1 MAAPSDTEPA
11 DTKTA
16 APSKTASSS
25 RRFAA
30 FDNRNFRLYFVG
42 QTISSI
48 GSWTHAL
55 AVTWLVLELTNR
67 SDRLGVTMALQFLPL
82 LLLGAPAGVLADRFD
97 NRRILVATS
106 VVSGLIAATFAVVAS
121 TGHITMWWIYTLTL
135 VLGIALA
142 VERPAM
148 QAILYELVGP
158 GLLPSAVATNST
170 IASVS
175 RLIGPAFAGA
185 LIATVGVEAC
195 FIVNAASYLVVIAAL
210 VALRSS
216 ELVHRPSIGRAKGKL
231 REGFA
236 YVRTH
241 RDVARPLL
249 VMTVVGTV
257 AYNFPT
263 TFPSMVRFG
272 FHRGAG
278 SVGIAM
284 SVSAI
289 GSIVGGIYIAG
300 IKPHPRRTLAVA
312 LAGFAAACVALALAP
327 GFWPFV
333 AMSIV
338 LGFASASFQS
348 VNTVVLQQS
357 TEPSMQG
364 RVMALHQ
371 MALFGTTPIGALLI
385 GWVIQVTSP
394 RVPFALGGLTALA
407 CAAAVHGHRR
417 HPAGNQNQPNP
428 TVETATADAAAHR
441 EPIVPTPVL
450 SHHH

>member
-1 MAAPSDTEPA
+1 MVTPGDTSTRRDTNSA
-11 DTKTA
+11 D
-16 APSKTASSS
+16 SGH
-25 RRFAA
+25 RFAA
-30 FDNRNFRLYFVG
+30 FGNRNFRLYFLG

-67 SDRLGVTMALQFLPL
+67 SDRLGVTMALQFVPL
-82 LLLGAPAGVLADRFD
+82 LLLGASAGVLADRFD

-106 VVSGLIAATFAVVAS
+106 AVSVLLATTFAVVALS
-121 TGHITMWWIYTLTL
+121 GHVTIWWIYSLTL
-135 VLGIALA
+135 MFGIALA

-158 GLLPSAVATNST
+158 LLLPSAVATNST

-175 RLIGPAFAGA
+175 RLIGPALAGA
-185 LIATVGVEAC
+185 LIATVGVKAC
-195 FIVNAASYLVVIAAL
+195 FIVNAASYVVVIGAL
-210 VALRSS
+210 LALRSS
-216 ELVHRPSIGRAKGKL
+216 ELVPRTALGRSKGKL

-236 YVRTH
+236 YVRSH

-249 VMTVVGTV
+249 VMSIVGTV

-263 TFPSMVRFG
+263 TFPSIVRFG

-300 IKPHPRRTLAVA
+300 VKPHPRRTLAIA
-312 LAGFAAACVALALAP
+312 LAGFAASCLALSLAP
-327 GFWPFV
+327 GYWPFV
-333 AMSIV
+333 ALSVV

-348 VNTVVLQQS
+348 VTTVVLQQA
-357 TEPSMQG
+357 TEASMQG

-371 MALFGTTPIGALLI
+371 MALFGTTPFGALLV
-385 GWVIQVTSP
+385 GWVIEATSA
-394 RVPFALGGLTALA
+394 RVPFALGGITALI
-407 CAAAVHGHRR
+407 CAAAVYRSQHRA
-417 HPAGNQNQPNP
+417 HDGNRIAS
-428 TVETATADAAAHR
+428 TATSPPPTDVR
-441 EPIVPTPVL
+441 PDSTPVL
-450 SHHH
+450 VPFT

>member
-1 MAAPSDTEPA
+1 MATPHEMTTTDSG
-11 DTKTA
+11 
-16 APSKTASSS
+16 

-30 FDNRNFRLYFVG
+30 FGNRNFRMYFVG

-82 LLLGAPAGVLADRFD
+82 LLLGAPAGVLVDRFD
-97 NRRILVATS
+97 NRRILVVTS
-106 VVSGLIAATFAVVAS
+106 AVSGLLAATFAAVALS
-121 TGHITMWWIYTLTL
+121 GHITIWWIYTLTL
-135 VLGIALA
+135 VFGIALA

-158 GLLPSAVATNST
+158 QLLPSAVATNST

-175 RLIGPAFAGA
+175 RLIGPALAGA

-195 FIVNAASYLVVIAAL
+195 FIVNAASYVVVIGAL
-210 VALRSS
+210 LALRSS
-216 ELVHRPSIGRAKGKL
+216 ELVHRPAIGRAKGKL

-249 VMTVVGTV
+249 VMSIVGTV

-300 IKPHPRRTLAVA
+300 VKPHPRRTLALS
-312 LAGFAAACVALALAP
+312 LAGFAVSCLALSVAP

-333 AMSIV
+333 AMSVV

-348 VNTVVLQQS
+348 VTTVVLQQA
-357 TEPSMQG
+357 TEPAMQG

-371 MALFGTTPIGALLI
+371 MALFGTTPLGALLI
-385 GWVIQVTSP
+385 GWIIQATSA
-394 RVPFALGGLTALA
+394 RVPFALGGLTALI
-407 CAAAVHGHRR
+407 CAAAIQGPRLTSLR
-417 HPAGNQNQPNP
+417 TDRAGSSAASPNAIDARPDSAPALIQP
-428 TVETATADAAAHR
+428 T
-441 EPIVPTPVL
+441 
-450 SHHH
+450 

>member
-1 MAAPSDTEPA
+1 MARLHE
-11 DTKTA
+11 TKKSG
-16 APSKTASSS
+16 PG
-25 RRFAA
+25 RRFAV
-30 FDNRNFRLYFVG
+30 FGNRNFRLYFVG

-82 LLLGAPAGVLADRFD
+82 LLLGAPAGVLVDRFD
-97 NRRILVATS
+97 NRRILVVTS
-106 VVSGLIAATFAVVAS
+106 AVSGLLAATFAAVALS
-121 TGHITMWWIYTLTL
+121 GHVTMWWIYTLTL
-135 VLGIALA
+135 VFGIALA

-148 QAILYELVGP
+148 QAILYDLVGP
-158 GLLPSAVATNST
+158 QLLPSAVATNST

-175 RLIGPAFAGA
+175 RLIGPALAGA
-185 LIATVGVEAC
+185 LIAIVGVEAC
-195 FIVNAASYLVVIAAL
+195 FIVNAASYVVVITAL
-210 VALRSS
+210 LTLRSS

-236 YVRTH
+236 YVRSH

-249 VMTVVGTV
+249 IMSIVGTV

-289 GSIVGGIYIAG
+289 GSIMGGIYIAG
-300 IKPHPRRTLAVA
+300 VKPHPRRTLAIA
-312 LAGFAAACVALALAP
+312 LAGFAVSCLALSVAP

-333 AMSIV
+333 AMSVV
-338 LGFASASFQS
+338 LGFASASYQS
-348 VNTVVLQQS
+348 VTTVVLQQA
-357 TEPSMQG
+357 TEPAMQG

-371 MALFGTTPIGALLI
+371 MALFGTTPLGALLI
-385 GWVIQVTSP
+385 GWIIQATSA
-394 RVPFALGGLTALA
+394 RVPFALGGVTALI
-407 CAAAVHGHRR
+407 CAAAIQGSRLTSLR
-417 HPAGNQNQPNP
+417 TDRAGSSAASPTAIDARPDSAPALIQP
-428 TVETATADAAAHR
+428 T
-441 EPIVPTPVL
+441 
-450 SHHH
+450 

>member
-1 MAAPSDTEPA
+1 MT
-11 DTKTA
+11 
-16 APSKTASSS
+16 SSS
-25 RRFAA
+25 EMDPPRKRRFAA
-30 FDNRNFRLYFVG
+30 FGSRNFRLYFVG

-67 SDRLGVTMALQFLPL
+67 SDRLGITMALQFLPL
-82 LLLGAPAGVLADRFD
+82 LLLGAPAGVMADSFD
-97 NRRILVATS
+97 NRRILLTTS
-106 VVSGLIAATFAVVAS
+106 MVSGLLATTFALVAA
-121 TGHITMWWIYTLTL
+121 TGHITIWWIYTLTL
-135 VLGIALA
+135 VLGVALA

-148 QAILYELVGP
+148 QAILFELVGP
-158 GLLPSAVATNST
+158 ELLPGAVATNST

-175 RLIGPAFAGA
+175 RLIGPAVAGT
-185 LIATVGVEAC
+185 LIATVGIEAC
-195 FIVNAASYLVVIAAL
+195 FIVNAVSYLVVIAAL
-210 VALRSS
+210 LALRSS
-216 ELVHRPSIGRAKGKL
+216 ELVHRPAIGSARGKL

-241 RDVARPLL
+241 RNAARPLL
-249 VMTVVGTV
+249 VMSIVGTV

-300 IKPHPRRTLAVA
+300 VKPHPRRTLAIA
-312 LAGFAAACVALALAP
+312 LAGFAAACLALAVTP

-333 AMSIV
+333 AMSIM

-348 VNTVVLQQS
+348 VNTVVLQQA

-371 MALFGTTPIGALLI
+371 MALFGTTPIGALLV
-385 GWVIQVTSP
+385 GWIIQVNAP
-394 RVPFALGGLTALA
+394 LA
-407 CAAAVHGHRR
+407 
-417 HPAGNQNQPNP
+417 
-428 TVETATADAAAHR
+428 
-441 EPIVPTPVL
+441 PTPARFGRN
-450 SHHH
+450 